1 MKSRYMI
8 IDEKQLYFVTSTVQK
23 WIPVFT
29 SEKYFEN
36 LTGSFKY
43 SQREKNLKI
52 YSYVILDNHFHS
64 VLSGN
69 NLSQTIASIKS
80 YTARTIIDL
89 LKADK
94 KDWLLN
100 QLEYYKL
107 KHKSNSE
114 YQFCREGF
122 HPQMIY
128 SEEVFRQKVEYIHFN
143 PVKRGL
149 VREPEHWRYSSAAS
163 YTLGVKGELEIDDL
177 E

>member
-1 MKSRYMI
+1 MRNSSALSPLKFKNGFR
-8 IDEKQLYFVTSTVQK
+8 F
-23 WIPVFT
+23 FT
-29 SEKYFEN
+29 SEKYFDI

-43 SQREKNLKI
+43 SQREKSLEI

-69 NLSQTIASIKS
+69 NLSQTISSIKS
-80 YTARTIIDL
+80 YTAGTIIDL
-89 LKADK
+89 LKADN
-94 KDWLLN
+94 KDRLQN

-114 YQFCREGF
+114 YQFWQEGF

-128 SEEVFRQKVEYIHFN
+128 SEEVFGQKVEYIHFN
-143 PVKRGL
+143 PVKRVP
-149 VREPEHWRYSSAAS
+149 VREHEHWRYSSAAS
-163 YTLGVKGELEIDDL
+163 YTLGVKGELEIDDM

>member
-1 MKSRYMI
+1 MNLLKEKKS
-8 IDEKQLYFVTSTVQK
+8 EKQIQDLMRNSSLCHLYSSK
-23 WIPVFT
+23 MDSVFT

-128 SEEVFRQKVEYIHFN
+128 SEEVYRQKVEYIHFN

-149 VREPEHWRYSSAAS
+149 VREPEHWN
-163 YTLGVKGELEIDDL
+163 TVCVILV
-177 E
+177 